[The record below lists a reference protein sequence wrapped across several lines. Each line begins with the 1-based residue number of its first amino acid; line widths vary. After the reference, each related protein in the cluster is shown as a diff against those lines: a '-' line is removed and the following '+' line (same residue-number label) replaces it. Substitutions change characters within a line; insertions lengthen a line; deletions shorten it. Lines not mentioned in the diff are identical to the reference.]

1 MLTFSCDAV
10 LFDMDGT
17 LVDSNACVE
26 KLWREWAA
34 PHNVDIERL
43 LKVCHGR
50 RNRDVIP
57 EVAPHLDAERES
69 ARFDAR
75 EILERE
81 GIRAVTGAAAFI
93 AALPSGS
100 WAVVTS
106 ASRELATVRLE
117 CAGLPIPEVLICA
130 DDVRHGKPDPEGY
143 ALAARRLG
151 VPPERCL
158 VVEDTPPGLAAGIAA
173 GMRVLGVTTT
183 HSREALS
190 SAPCVGD
197 FALVRVS
204 PDGLRGFRI
213 EISAN

>member
-34 PHNVDIERL
+34 PHNVDIGHL
-43 LKVCHGR
+43 LSVCHGR
-50 RNRDVIP
+50 RNRDVIRD
-57 EVAPHLDAERES
+57 VAPQLDAARES

-75 EILERE
+75 EILERD
-81 GIRAVTGAAAFI
+81 GIRAVTGAAAFL
-93 AALPSGS
+93 AALPPAC

-117 CAGLPIPEVLICA
+117 CAGLPIPDVLICA
-130 DDVRHGKPDPEGY
+130 DDVRRGKPDPEGY
-143 ALAARRLG
+143 TLAARRLG

-158 VVEDTPPGLAAGIAA
+158 VVEDTPPGLAAGISA
-173 GMRVLGVTTT
+173 GMKVLGVTTT

-190 SAPCVGD
+190 SAPCAGD
-197 FALVRVS
+197 FARVRVS
-204 PDGLRGFRI
+204 RDGQRGFQI
-213 EISAN
+213 EIS